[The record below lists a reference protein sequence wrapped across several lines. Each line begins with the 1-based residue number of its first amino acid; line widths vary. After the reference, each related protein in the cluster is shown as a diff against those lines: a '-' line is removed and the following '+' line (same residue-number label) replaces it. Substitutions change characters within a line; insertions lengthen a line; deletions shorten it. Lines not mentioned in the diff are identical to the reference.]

1 MTAEADDRVVVATPA
16 RLARSTVT
24 MSVLTAVSRAT
35 GLVRIIL
42 VGAVVGTTYL
52 GNTYETTNTIPN
64 IVFELMAAGTFQAV
78 LIPALVRY
86 ESKDDQEQAEQV
98 ASSVFGIAL
107 VALMGVAA
115 VGMLMSPWIAD
126 LLFSGS
132 SEAVRAEQV
141 RLGTIFLLIF
151 LPQVGMYAVGMVATA
166 VLNSQNRFA
175 APAIAPA
182 VNNVIVCVAYGLFW
196 LSRDG
201 GPPVLELSNL
211 QIALLAG
218 GTTLGV
224 VGFCAVPLLA
234 VRRTSFRLRIRFDR
248 HHPAVRQV
256 LRMGVWAAGF
266 LATTQLL
273 ILVELL
279 LSNKVEG
286 GVVALQIGW
295 TFFLLP
301 YALFA
306 QPILT
311 ALFPTMSR
319 QATHRDHAGFAHS
332 VESGTEMICL
342 FVIPCAIAFVAVAP
356 AMCRAILF
364 GAIDAAGAADVAR
377 VVVGF
382 APGVVGYGLL
392 LFYARVLYAREDA
405 RTPTIVNL
413 AAGIVGAAAMLAT
426 ASVPDQEWQVPLLAA
441 IHALAYSLAA
451 VALALIIRR
460 RLPEGDR
467 PTLLRRLRPQLFAI
481 APVAIVGVLVG
492 RQIPVH
498 SRIESLVLGGIVG
511 VGIIVAFALLTAAF
525 GGPRPAAL
533 IAALKGGGRR

>member
-1 MTAEADDRVVVATPA
+1 MTAEAHDRAAVPTPPG
-16 RLARSTVT
+16 LARSTVT
-24 MSVLTAVSRAT
+24 MTVLTAISRAT
-35 GLVRIIL
+35 GLIRIIL
-42 VGAVVGTTYL
+42 VGAVVGTTFL
-52 GNTYETTNTIPN
+52 GNTYQTTNTIPN
-64 IVFELMAAGTFQAV
+64 VVFELMAAGTFQAV
-78 LIPALVRY
+78 LIPALVRF
-86 ESKDDQEQAEQV
+86 ESHGDRKEAEHV
-98 ASSVFGIAL
+98 ASSVFGLAL
-107 VALMGVAA
+107 VALSGVAV
-115 VGMLMSPWIAD
+115 VGMVLSPLIAR
-126 LLFSGS
+126 LLFSGTD
-132 SEAVRAEQV
+132 EAVKAEQV

-151 LPQVGMYAVGMVATA
+151 LPQVAMYAVGMVATA
-166 VLNSQNRFA
+166 VLNAQNRFA

-182 VNNVIVCVAYGLFW
+182 VNNVIVCTAYVLFW
-196 LSRDG
+196 LSLDG
-201 GPPVLELSNL
+201 GPPVLDLTNM

-224 VGFCAVPLLA
+224 VGFCSVPLLA
-234 VRRTSFRLRIRFDR
+234 VRRTDFQLRVRFDR
-248 HHPAVRQV
+248 KHTAVRQI

-279 LSNKVEG
+279 LSNEIEG

-319 QATHRDHAGFAHS
+319 QATLDDPSGFSHS
-332 VESGTEMICL
+332 VETGTEMICL
-342 FVIPCAIAFVAVAP
+342 FVVPTAIAFAAVGP

-364 GAIDAAGAADVAR
+364 GAIDAAGAAEVAR

-392 LFYARVLYAREDA
+392 LFYARVLYARNDA

-413 AAGIVGAAAMLAT
+413 VAGVVGAVVMLASFSLAT
-426 ASVPDQEWQVPLLAA
+426 SGWEVPLLAV
-441 IHALAYSLAA
+441 IHALAYSGAA

-460 RLPEGDR
+460 RLPADHR
-467 PTLLRRLRPQLFAI
+467 PALLHRLRPQLLAVVPI
-481 APVAIVGVLVG
+481 TVLGVLVG
-492 RQIPVH
+492 RQIPLE
-498 SRIESLVLGGIVG
+498 SRAVALVLGALVG
-511 VGIIVAFALLTAAF
+511 VAIIGSYATLSAAF
-525 GGPRPAAL
+525 GGPKPRDLAS
-533 IAALKGGGRR
+533 ALKKGGPA

>member
-1 MTAEADDRVVVATPA
+1 MTAEADARVAVAPPPG
-16 RLARSTVT
+16 LARSTVT

-35 GLVRIIL
+35 GLVRIIM

-86 ESKDDQEQAEQV
+86 ESQGEKEEAEHV

-107 VALMGVAA
+107 VALFGVAA
-115 VGMLMSPWIAD
+115 VGMLMSPWISQ

-132 SEAVRAEQV
+132 AEAVRAEQV

-151 LPQVGMYAVGMVATA
+151 LPQVGMYAVGMVSTA

-182 VNNVIVCVAYGLFW
+182 VNNVIVCTAYFLYW

-201 GPPVLELSNL
+201 GPPVLHLTPL

-224 VGFCAVPLLA
+224 IGFCAVPLLA
-234 VRRTSFRLRIRFDR
+234 VRRTSFRLRIKFDR

-279 LSNKVEG
+279 LSNKVKG

-319 QATHRDHAGFAHS
+319 QSTARDDGGFARS

-342 FVIPCAIAFVAVAP
+342 FVVPCAIAFVAVAP

-364 GAIDAAGAADVAR
+364 GAINAAGAADVAR

-382 APGVVGYGLL
+382 APGVVGYSLL
-392 LFYARVLYAREDA
+392 LFYARVFYAREDA

-413 AAGIVGAAAMLAT
+413 AAGVLGAVIMLGT
-426 ASVPDQEWQVPLLAA
+426 SSIPSRQWQVPLLAA
-441 IHALAYSLAA
+441 IHAFAYSLAA
-451 VALALIIRR
+451 VALVLIIKR
-460 RLPEGDR
+460 RLPQEHR
-467 PTLLRRLRPQLFAI
+467 PALLRRLRPQILAV
-481 APVAIVGVLVG
+481 APVLVVGTLIG
-492 RQIPVH
+492 RQIPLH
-498 SRIESLVLGGIVG
+498 SRLEALVLGVVVG
-511 VGIIVAFALLTAAF
+511 LGVMGLYALLTAAL
-525 GGPRPAAL
+525 GGPKPRAL
-533 IAALKGGGRR
+533 LGALKRGGH